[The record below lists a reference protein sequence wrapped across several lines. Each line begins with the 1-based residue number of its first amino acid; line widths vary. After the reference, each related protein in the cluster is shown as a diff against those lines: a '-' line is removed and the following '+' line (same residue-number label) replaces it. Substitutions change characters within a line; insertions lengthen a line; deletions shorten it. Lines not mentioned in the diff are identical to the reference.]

1 MQNLTLDIWT
11 EITTEITTESVER
24 EGQPPPPQFDK
35 AQFIQKMRD
44 AEKRGSVYLSTRNEI
59 TGRKDFLT
67 EEIKKQLF
75 NFSDLSLEEFKSRAE
90 KFEAIKALIL
100 AKKMEKYFF
109 SKIWERDLGKFLEKF
124 NDFWSDDEKIVSL
137 LAMFGEEKKALR
149 ILANPSE
156 PTEAPPSPKKE
167 QSEEEKKAS
176 KEILETQRQKL
187 LSKLWT

>member
-1 MQNLTLDIWT
+1 M
-11 EITTEITTESVER
+11 
-24 EGQPPPPQFDK
+24 
-35 AQFIQKMRD
+35 D
-44 AEKRGSVYLSTRNEI
+44 AEKRGNLYLSHWNEI

-109 SKIWERDLGKFLEKF
+109 SKIWERDLEKFLAKF
-124 NDFWSDDEKIVSL
+124 NDFGGEDEQIISK

-156 PTEAPPSPKKE
+156 PAEPPPPAKE

-176 KEILETQRQKL
+176 REILEIQRQKL
-187 LSKLWT
+187 LSKL

>member
-1 MQNLTLDIWT
+1 MQNLTLDIKK
-11 EITTEITTESVER
+11 EITTETTTESVER
-24 EGQPPPPQFDK
+24 EEQPSPPQFDK
-35 AQFIQKMRD
+35 VEFIGKMRD
-44 AEKRGSVYLSTRNEI
+44 AEKRGNLYLSQWNEI
-59 TGRKDFLT
+59 TGRKDFFT

-90 KFEAIKALIL
+90 KFEAIKTLIL

-109 SKIWERDLGKFLEKF
+109 SKIWERDLEKFLAKF
-124 NDFWSDDEKIVSL
+124 NDFGGEDEQIISK

-156 PTEAPPSPKKE
+156 PAEPPPPAKE

-176 KEILETQRQKL
+176 REILEIQRQKL
-187 LSKLWT
+187 LSKL